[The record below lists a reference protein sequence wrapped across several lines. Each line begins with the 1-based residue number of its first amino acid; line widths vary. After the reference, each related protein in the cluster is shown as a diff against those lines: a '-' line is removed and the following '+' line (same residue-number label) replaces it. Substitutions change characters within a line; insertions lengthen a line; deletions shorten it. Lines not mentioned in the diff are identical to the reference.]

1 MHIPQ
6 PIISEIKTALTEH
19 LGRPPGPLAATPVG
33 GGCISPAARVRSA
46 AGDVVFLKWSEPGRG
61 PGPGIFEAEARAL

>member
-19 LGRPPGPLAATPVG
+19 LGRPPGPLTATPVG

-46 AGDVVFLKWSEPGRG
+46 AGDSETTSSRG
-61 PGPGIFEAEARAL
+61 LPKRGEPAERDRR